1 MLRSYS
7 ALIKLADPDSA
18 KHAEAILDHHANY
31 HSAVAQAE
39 VSEPELTITLPAEDL
54 AQAVQMSLSL
64 VRASGHQPVRVEVL
78 TSDEFD
84 RRR

>member
-1 MLRSYS
+1 MLKCYS

-18 KHAEAILDHHANY
+18 KHAEAILDHHADY
-31 HSAVAQAE
+31 HTAVTRTEIGQ
-39 VSEPELTITLPAEDL
+39 PELTIALPAEDL
-54 AQAVQMSLSL
+54 THAVQMWHSL
-64 VRASGHQPVRVEVL
+64 VRVTGHRPVQVEVM